1 MDEMKIPTTGFMDF
15 RIYKH
20 HFSFYTNEQAV
31 QGNSGSDIAA
41 VVTSPSNR
49 TTIWH
54 VQLT

>member
-41 VVTSPSNR
+41 VVLLLHPTA
-49 TTIWH
+49 
-54 VQLT
+54 QLYGMCS